1 MLSGTYGPWYLPR
14 KAVWFL
20 PGMSNATGKTFFLST
35 LLCIYRFD
43 TCFFLFLLIF
53 ILHLYILCVIIYFFC
68 LSLFSFISSFMRNNL
83 ARSQTDCDGATYQY
97 R

>member
-14 KAVWFL
+14 KSVWFL
-20 PGMSNATGKTFFLST
+20 PGMSNATGKTFFL
-35 LLCIYRFD
+35 LLFYVFID
-43 TCFFLFLLIF
+43 LTHIFFLFLLIF
-53 ILHLYILCVIIYFFC
+53 ILHLYILCIIIYFFC